1 MNDLGLDSLDHVEVI
16 MAIEDEF
23 GFEVKFA
30 LCFLS
35 LFCLMREYGA
45 GQKSFGLKGRRK
57 RREYFLLN
65 RKKFRKMST
74 EILIFTKIPLIWQG
88 FR

>member
-30 LCFLS
+30 LRFLF
-35 LFCLMREYGA
+35 LFCLRREYGA
-45 GQKSFGLKGRRK
+45 GQTVSD
-57 RREYFLLN
+57 
-65 RKKFRKMST
+65 
-74 EILIFTKIPLIWQG
+74 
-88 FR
+88 